1 MLGSDVHG
9 VFVQLGVSAG
19 EVGVCVSSL
28 VVRSGEMLEL
38 TLKQV
43 FFYLVQSSLFH
54 EKCLAAQRFLRHVF
68 SGRMFMLSTQSS
80 PMPTDIEWV
89 HSAVR

>member
-1 MLGSDVHG
+1 MLGSDVDG

-38 TLKQV
+38 TLKQS
-43 FFYLVQSSLFH
+43 FFLPCSVIT
-54 EKCLAAQRFLRHVF
+54 V
-68 SGRMFMLSTQSS
+68 
-80 PMPTDIEWV
+80 P
-89 HSAVR
+89 

>member
-28 VVRSGEMLEL
+28 VVRSGEMLEMF
-38 TLKQV
+38 

-54 EKCLAAQRFLRHVF
+54 EKCLTAQRLLCRVF
-68 SGRMFMLSTQSS
+68 PGRMFMLSTQSS